1 MMARID
7 PDGFMILKVVSDND
21 SRTDSHPW
29 ASVAPVPP
37 LNRQPNIVMIKEK
50 GKCWKQSAENRK
62 RGGISAP
69 IDRRRFSHV
78 IRVSGS

>member
-7 PDGFMILKVVSDND
+7 PDGIMILKVVSDND
-21 SRTDSHPW
+21 SRTDSHLW

-50 GKCWKQSAENRK
+50 NKCWKPSAGN
-62 RGGISAP
+62 
-69 IDRRRFSHV
+69 
-78 IRVSGS
+78 